1 MILHNPLHAA
11 LSSNTQY
18 LQITADNKD
27 LLTSQNGTKF
37 FDVRSSVVEGHL
49 GEDLAVMQVNSGVD
63 AFQLSVSG
71 SHLIVRQNDNPGT
84 ADWPATFYTVMNQ
97 GDTAAAATKLATSRT
112 FPAVNLAGTSGASFD
127 GSENPTALGVTGTL
141 PISHGGTGS
150 TTAAAARAAL
160 EITPANI
167 GAVPTSRKVNSKALT
182 ADISISAS
190 DVGAVEKTGDTMTGD
205 LTLSG
210 TSRAIKY
217 ASGSRSGTPIAFYAG
232 DGNGSGLVIGDGGR
246 TIIGGGES
254 AQNLHNALGTGTAKE
269 GAEEMHVAS
278 DGSIFLH
285 TGCQTIDNRKT
296 VTINGSGNVNAPGGF
311 TGSLS
316 GKATSADTADSAAKL
331 TTARSLK
338 TNLGSTTDVTFD
350 GSSAQDSIPITGTL
364 AVSHG
369 GTGKTTASEALTALG
384 GVPTS
389 RKINTKALSADISL
403 TASDVGA
410 VPTTGGT
417 VTGTL
422 ILSKTT
428 DADGKS
434 DKRPAL
440 IVGGQPTSQHIE
452 IDGNEI
458 MAKSNATTPS
468 FLGLNNDGGRV
479 IAGPDG
485 FEGYLHGTADVAK
498 KLDEPEYTD
507 ETDLNNLT
515 TFGIYK
521 FRNTVNNRPVNP
533 GGTLIVL
540 NTDSTYITQLAFSNS
555 SAGTNSFHVRTH
567 GANGWTAWQKVL

>member
-37 FDVRSSVVEGHL
+37 FDVRNSVVEGHL

-127 GSENPTALGVTGTL
+127 GSANPTALGVTGTL
-141 PISHGGTGS
+141 PINHGGTGS
-150 TTAAAARAAL
+150 TTAAAARTALGITAANL
-160 EITPANI
+160 
-167 GAVPTSRKVNSKALT
+167 GAVSK
-182 ADISISAS
+182 S
-190 DVGAVEKTGDTMTGD
+190 GDTMTG
-205 LTLSG
+205 TLVLSKSTDASG
-210 TSRAIKY
+210 TANNS
-217 ASGSRSGTPIAFYAG
+217 
-232 DGNGSGLVIGDGGR
+232 
-246 TIIGGGES
+246 
-254 AQNLHNALGTGTAKE
+254 
-269 GAEEMHVAS
+269 
-278 DGSIFLH
+278 
-285 TGCQTIDNRKT
+285 
-296 VTINGSGNVNAPGGF
+296 
-311 TGSLS
+311 
-316 GKATSADTADSAAKL
+316 
-331 TTARSLK
+331 
-338 TNLGSTTDVTFD
+338 
-350 GSSAQDSIPITGTL
+350 
-364 AVSHG
+364 
-369 GTGKTTASEALTALG
+369 
-384 GVPTS
+384 
-389 RKINTKALSADISL
+389 
-403 TASDVGA
+403 
-410 VPTTGGT
+410 
-417 VTGTL
+417 
-422 ILSKTT
+422 
-428 DADGKS
+428 
-434 DKRPAL
+434 PAL
-440 IVGGQPTSQHIE
+440 IVGGQPTGQHIE

-485 FEGYLHGTADVAK
+485 FEGYLHGTADIAK
-498 KLDEPEYTD
+498 KLDAPEFTD